1 MNFLKNHIRNNK
13 GDSNVSKMTI
23 IAIVF
28 VVGAILLVLTTSAFR
43 GPIHNWFSKVTT
55 GWFAD
60 ENGMFEA
67 DNAFFGC
74 ERNENGTYKGVKY
87 ICYFTDGT
95 WVELLTPEAAQNGRF
110 GDYVHSYQYY
120 NADGSYNE
128 SPMILFENTCS
139 LSEDGATITIGTG
152 SWVTTFTAQPPQ

>member
-1 MNFLKNHIRNNK
+1 MRNNS
-13 GDSNVSKMTI
+13 GDANVSKMTL

-67 DNAFFGC
+67 DNAFLGC

-87 ICYFTDGT
+87 VYYYEGVLRGEFLS
-95 WVELLTPEAAQNGRF
+95 VSKAQNGPF
-110 GDYVHSYQYY
+110 DDWTYSMQYY
-120 NADGSYNE
+120 NADGSKDGLPAVYF
-128 SPMILFENTCS
+128 SDTCTI
-139 LSEDGATITIGTG
+139 SEDGKTITIGTG
-152 SWVTTFTAQPPQ
+152 PFADVFVAQPPQ